1 MKKRSAILSLLL
13 SMIFSLQL
21 CAVPVKALAP
31 KTKENAPANN
41 AVGFE
46 PDARSALLIEPTT
59 GKVLYEKNSKEKFAP
74 ASVTKIMTMLLA
86 MEAIDSGKVKLS
98 DKIVCSE
105 KVKSMGGS
113 SMILDTGEVRTVEEI
128 LKGIAIAS
136 GNDAAVAM
144 AEFLEG
150 SEEAFVVKMNE
161 KAKELGMNDTTF
173 RNCTGLSADGHLST
187 ANDIALMSRELLKH
201 PTILKYSSIYMET
214 ISDGRKS
221 PIELVNH
228 NKLVR
233 FYKGCDG
240 LKTGFTQEAM
250 YCISATAVRNDVRM
264 LAVIMGAPS
273 YKQRNA
279 DASKLMDYGFAK
291 FESKNIIAK
300 DSEVE
305 KVALD
310 KKGEKFYIA
319 KAKDDVKVTLE
330 RGTEDQVTKKVTIDP
345 NLKGFKEGDIV
356 GYCEVFV
363 GDNLVKKIDLYS
375 DREVKQSQF
384 LNNLKNMLTDIF
396 DHAI

>member
-1 MKKRSAILSLLL
+1 MKKKSAILSLLL

-31 KTKENAPANN
+31 KAKENAPANN

-46 PDARSALLIEPTT
+46 PDARSALLIEPTS
-59 GKVLYEKNSKEKFAP
+59 GKVLFEKNSKEKFAP

-161 KAKELGMNDTTF
+161 KAKALGMNDTTF

>member
-1 MKKRSAILSLLL
+1 MKKKSAILSLLL

-161 KAKELGMNDTTF
+161 KAKALGMNDTNF

-291 FESKNIIAK
+291 FESKNIIAR

-319 KAKDDVKVTLE
+319 RAKDDVKVTLE

-384 LNNLKNMLTDIF
+384 LNNLKNMLTDMF

>member
-1 MKKRSAILSLLL
+1 MKKKSAILSLLL

-31 KTKENAPANN
+31 KAKENAPANN

-161 KAKELGMNDTTF
+161 KAKALGMNDTNF

-291 FESKNIIAK
+291 FESKNIIAR

-319 KAKDDVKVTLE
+319 RAKDDVKVTLE

>member
-1 MKKRSAILSLLL
+1 MKKKSAIFSLLL

-21 CAVPVKALAP
+21 FVVPVKAFEP
-31 KTKENAPANN
+31 KAKENAPSTNS
-41 AVGFE
+41 VGFE
-46 PDARSALLIEPTT
+46 PDARSALLIEPTS

-86 MEAIDSGKVKLS
+86 MEAIDSGKVKLT

-161 KAKELGMNDTTF
+161 KAKALGMNDTTF
-173 RNCTGLSADGHLST
+173 KNCTGLGADGHLST
-187 ANDIALMSRELLKH
+187 ANDIALMSMELLKH
-201 PTILKYSSIYMET
+201 STILKYSSIYMET

-291 FESKNIIAK
+291 FESRNIIAK

-305 KVALD
+305 KVPLD

-319 KAKDDVKVTLE
+319 KAKDDVKVTIE
-330 RGTEDQVTKKVTIDP
+330 RGTEDQINKKVTIDP
-345 NLKGFKEGDIV
+345 NLKGIKEGDIV
-356 GYCEVFV
+356 GYCEIYV
-363 GDNLVKKIDLYS
+363 GNNLIKKIELYS

-384 LNNLKNMLTDIF
+384 LNNMKNILTEIF
-396 DHAI
+396 DNAI

>member
-1 MKKRSAILSLLL
+1 MRKNSAIFSLLL
-13 SMIFSLQL
+13 SIIFSFQFFVL
-21 CAVPVKALAP
+21 PVKALAP
-31 KTKENAPANN
+31 ETNKSNAVQNT
-41 AVGFE
+41 VGFE
-46 PDARSALLIEPTT
+46 PQARSVILIEPST
-59 GKVLYEKNSKEKFAP
+59 GKVLFEKNSKEKFAP

-86 MEAIDSGKVKLS
+86 MEALDSGRIKLS

-144 AEFLEG
+144 GEFLEG

-161 KAKELGMNDTTF
+161 KAKALGMNDTSF
-173 RNCTGLSADGHLST
+173 KNCTGLSADGHFST
-187 ANDIALMSRELLKH
+187 ANDIAIMSMELLKH

-214 ISDGRKS
+214 ISEGRQS

-250 YCISATAVRNDVRM
+250 YCISATALRNDVRM

-291 FESKNIIAK
+291 FQSKKIVGK
-300 DSEVE
+300 DEEVQQVPLN
-305 KVALD
+305 KSGD
-310 KKGEKFYIA
+310 KFYIA
-319 KAKDDVKVTLE
+319 KAKEDIKVTIE
-330 RGTEDQVTKKVTIDP
+330 KGTEDQINKKITIDP
-345 NLKGFKEGDIV
+345 NLKSIKEGDIV
-356 GYCEVFV
+356 GFCEIYV
-363 GDNLVKKIDLYS
+363 GDKLINKIELYS

-384 LNNLKNMLTDIF
+384 LNNVKNMFTELF
-396 DHAI
+396 DHAL